1 MFNHTEINV
10 GAYWFAVITIAY
22 ILISAF
28 VNPRDE
34 MYASIIGMPLGILWA
49 MYERKIDS
57 YFMLFE
63 TENSVSINNVFSN
76 KLKLGNTEKQSIEYM
91 EEHAPEFSNYEEF
104 MRYCFDDEEEK

>member
-1 MFNHTEINV
+1 MCYLKQWHPEVFHE
-10 GAYWFAVITIAY
+10 
-22 ILISAF
+22 
-28 VNPRDE
+28 
-34 MYASIIGMPLGILWA
+34 
-49 MYERKIDS
+49 

-63 TENSVSINNVFSN
+63 TKSSVLKKNVFSN